1 MSVTR
6 LVTAPEA
13 SATRCAHLLRE
24 AAEAAERG
32 EIRAVLVITL
42 TPDREVLTGYETG
55 DSFMTLV
62 GAATVAIRDMIEDA
76 SE

>member
-1 MSVTR
+1 MKVVP
-6 LVTAPEA
+6 LVSAPAA
-13 SATRCAHLLRE
+13 SSARCAELLRE
-24 AAEAAERG
+24 AADAADRG
-32 EIRAVLVITL
+32 DVRAVLIITL
-42 TPDREVLTGYETG
+42 TPDREVMTGYETG